1 MRSPRSFHSL
11 AMTKEKMSLREK
23 RSNPYNLVMST
34 KQYYVYIATNKI
46 NTVLYTGVT
55 NDLIKRMYQHKNK
68 MVAGF
73 TSKYNINKL
82 VYFEVYIDI
91 TEAIKREKQI
101 KGGSR
106 QKKINLIKKVNPT
119 FKDLYEDI
127 IK

>member
-1 MRSPRSFHSL
+1 
-11 AMTKEKMSLREK
+11 
-23 RSNPYNLVMST
+23 
-34 KQYYVYIATNKI
+34 
-46 NTVLYTGVT
+46 
-55 NDLIKRMYQHKNK
+55 
-68 MVAGF
+68 MVAGS

-101 KGGSR
+101 KGGAR

-119 FKDLYEDI
+119 FEDLYEDI